1 MTTPL
6 STFTAALE
14 IAQTRAE
21 AFDALGAYVEATL
34 GVKLFTISTMN
45 FDTMIAR
52 RAWTN
57 DATAYPVSG
66 DKPIDRDAFY
76 EEVIEGG
83 ECFIRNTLAEIA
95 LVFPDHELI
104 GSLGLG
110 SVLNIPIKLQGAQV
124 GTLNL
129 LDAEHFFDAA
139 TVARSVELLQ
149 VPAMACFL
157 LPA

>member
-14 IAQTRAE
+14 TAQTRAE
-21 AFDALGAYVEATL
+21 AFDALGAYVAAEL
-34 GVKLFTISTMN
+34 GVKLFTVSTMN

-52 RAWTN
+52 RAWTSN
-57 DATAYPVSG
+57 AEAYPVSG
-66 DKPIDRDAFY
+66 DKPIERDAFY
-76 EEVIEGG
+76 EEVIEAGD
-83 ECFIRNTLAEIA
+83 CFIRNTLAEIA
-95 LVFPDHELI
+95 KVFPDHELI

-110 SVLNIPIKLQGAQV
+110 SVLNIPVKLQGAQV

-129 LDAEHFFDAA
+129 LDAEGFFYP
-139 TVARSVELLQ
+139 ARVERAVDLLQ

-157 LPA
+157 LPS